1 MINCAQSYVRLPLLA
16 NTVRAKSAKMFAG
29 VCSRRSRRVPRV
41 DPRRN
46 LWNFLTARRTTQLT
60 LYVSSEM
67 DELQLPDYV
76 DENSVE
82 YYDDPDD
89 LLLYEDLE
97 QMSKYG
103 RFFYMFKSCVG
114 PTTIQT
120 VDLVG
125 PLLAMCLILRVVSM
139 LKLPR
144 LVIHFVSFV
153 CGLAALLLFTK
164 KNSVYP
170 LAMSAL
176 GYALLFVKNG
186 KRGMVMAIT
195 SVTFIIVW

>member
-1 MINCAQSYVRLPLLA
+1 
-16 NTVRAKSAKMFAG
+16 
-29 VCSRRSRRVPRV
+29 
-41 DPRRN
+41 
-46 LWNFLTARRTTQLT
+46 
-60 LYVSSEM
+60 M
-67 DELQLPDYV
+67 DEIQLPDYV
-76 DENSVE
+76 DENLLE
-82 YYDDPDD
+82 YYDDPDE

-114 PTTIQT
+114 PTTTQT

-125 PLLAMCLILRVVSM
+125 PLMAMCFILRVVSL

-144 LVIHFVSFV
+144 LLVHFVSFV
-153 CGLAALLLFTK
+153 CGLAALFLFTK

-195 SVTFIIVW
+195 SVTFIIVWLVCYL

>member
-1 MINCAQSYVRLPLLA
+1 
-16 NTVRAKSAKMFAG
+16 
-29 VCSRRSRRVPRV
+29 
-41 DPRRN
+41 
-46 LWNFLTARRTTQLT
+46 
-60 LYVSSEM
+60 M
-67 DELQLPDYV
+67 DEIQLPDFV
-76 DENSVE
+76 EENLVE

-103 RFFYMFKSCVG
+103 HFFYMFKSCVG
-114 PTTIQT
+114 PTTTQT

-125 PLLAMCLILRVVSM
+125 PLLAMCFILRVVSV

-144 LVIHFVSFV
+144 LLVHFVSFV
-153 CGLAALLLFTK
+153 CGLAALFLFTK

-186 KRGMVMAIT
+186 KRGIVMAVT
-195 SVTFIIVW
+195 SVTFIIVWYVCDSVPLPLARK

>member
-1 MINCAQSYVRLPLLA
+1 MRFPLIA
-16 NTVRAKSAKMFAG
+16 NTVRAKSETIFAG
-29 VCSRRSRRVPRV
+29 LFAAGPAG
-41 DPRRN
+41 PRRN
-46 LWNFLTARRTTQLT
+46 LRYFLTARNRPHKQLY
-60 LYVSSEM
+60 LYFSSEM
-67 DELQLPDYV
+67 DEIQLPDYV
-76 DENSVE
+76 DENLVE
-82 YYDDPDD
+82 YYDDPDE

-114 PTTIQT
+114 PTTTQT

-125 PLLAMCLILRVVSM
+125 PLLAMCFILRVVSL

-144 LVIHFVSFV
+144 LLVHFVSFV
-153 CGLAALLLFTK
+153 CGLAALFLFTK

-195 SVTFIIVW
+195 SVTFIIVWLVCYL

>member
-1 MINCAQSYVRLPLLA
+1 MQDAP
-16 NTVRAKSAKMFAG
+16 
-29 VCSRRSRRVPRV
+29 
-41 DPRRN
+41 
-46 LWNFLTARRTTQLT
+46 
-60 LYVSSEM
+60 SSKM
-67 DELQLPDYV
+67 DEIQLPDYV
-76 DENSVE
+76 DENFIE
-82 YYDDPDD
+82 YYDDPDE

-114 PTTIQT
+114 PTTTQT

-125 PLLAMCLILRVVSM
+125 PLLAMCLILRLVSM

-144 LVIHFVSFV
+144 LVVHFVSFV
-153 CGLAALLLFTK
+153 CGLAALFLFTK

-186 KRGMVMAIT
+186 NRGMVMSIT
-195 SVTFIIVW
+195 SVAFIVIW